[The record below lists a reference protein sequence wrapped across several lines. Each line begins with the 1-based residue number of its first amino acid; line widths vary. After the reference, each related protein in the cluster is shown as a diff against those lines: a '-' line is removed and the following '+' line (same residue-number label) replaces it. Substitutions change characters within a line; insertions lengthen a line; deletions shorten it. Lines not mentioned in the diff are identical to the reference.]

1 MNIFQL
7 SCFLAVANSLSF
19 ARAAEQMNISQPA
32 ITHQIKSLESEL
44 NVKLF
49 HRSTRLVEITPEGQ
63 SFITD
68 AKNIVAIAG
77 QAKVRFSN
85 PKEYP
90 VETLSIGCNSY
101 TQLALLT
108 EVLHELLL
116 QHPNVHPQ
124 LHVVPHE
131 QLFRLLET
139 ETANAV
145 LGMRE
150 GADIEAGLFFQE
162 LQNRSLVCAC
172 REAYFPDSCEKIT
185 MQELE
190 GKKLIFCNPIAID
203 PEISRLQW
211 KLAEGKAP
219 ADIHFCESVEAA
231 IVLAEAGFGLAILP
245 EVMLPANHQLK
256 TVALADSPRLSFGI
270 YYKPFPGDALLKHF
284 IQIAKHCFQSS
295 CKEVQA
301 AHQQAAEVPYNPV

>member
-32 ITHQIKSLESEL
+32 MTHQIKSLESEL

-49 HRSTRLVEITPEGQ
+49 RRSTRLVELTPEGQ

-68 AKNIVAIAG
+68 AKNIVTIAG
-77 QAKVRFSN
+77 QAKIRFSD

-90 VETLSIGCNSY
+90 VETLSIGCGSY

-108 EVLHELLL
+108 EVLHELLI
-116 QHPNVHPQ
+116 QHPNVHPR

-145 LGMRE
+145 LDIRE
-150 GADIEAGLFFQE
+150 GADAEAGLTFQE
-162 LQNRSLVCAC
+162 LRHSGLVCAC
-172 REAYFPDSCEKIT
+172 REEHLPDSCERFTI
-185 MQELE
+185 QEL
-190 GKKLIFCNPIAID
+190 GDKKLVFCNPIAID
-203 PEISRLQW
+203 PEISKLQW
-211 KLAEGKAP
+211 KLAEGKDP

-245 EVMLPANHQLK
+245 EVMLPADRQLK
-256 TVALADSPRLSFGI
+256 TVALADSPRLTFGI
-270 YYKPFPGDALLKHF
+270 YYKPFPGDVLLKHF

-301 AHQQAAEVPYNPV
+301 AHQQTAEAPDDPV

>member
-150 GADIEAGLFFQE
+150 GADIEAGLFFKNCRTAASYVPVVKRISRIAAKR
-162 LQNRSLVCAC
+162 LPCRSLRAK
-172 REAYFPDSCEKIT
+172 AD
-185 MQELE
+185 
-190 GKKLIFCNPIAID
+190 FCNPIAID

>member
-1 MNIFQL
+1 MEKIAQL
-7 SCFLAVANSLSF
+7 FEVPVERLLDDYNLFLRNG
-19 ARAAEQMNISQPA
+19 QGK
-32 ITHQIKSLESEL
+32 QIKAIRM
-44 NVKLF
+44 KLGLTQ
-49 HRSTRLVEITPEGQ
+49 R
-63 SFITD
+63 
-68 AKNIVAIAG
+68 
-77 QAKVRFSN
+77 
-85 PKEYP
+85 EY
-90 VETLSIGCNSY
+90 
-101 TQLALLT
+101 
-108 EVLHELLL
+108 
-116 QHPNVHPQ
+116 
-124 LHVVPHE
+124 
-131 QLFRLLET
+131 
-139 ETANAV
+139 
-145 LGMRE
+145 
-150 GADIEAGLFFQE
+150 AD
-162 LQNRSLVCAC
+162 
-172 REAYFPDSCEKIT
+172 
-185 MQELE
+185 
-190 GKKLIFCNPIAID
+190 IAID